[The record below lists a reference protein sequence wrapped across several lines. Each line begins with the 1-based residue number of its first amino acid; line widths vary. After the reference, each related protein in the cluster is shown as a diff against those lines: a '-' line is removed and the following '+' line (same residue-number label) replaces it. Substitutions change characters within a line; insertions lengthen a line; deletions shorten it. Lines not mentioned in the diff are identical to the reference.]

1 MNILTPQK
9 KKHYVVSGYDRKRNE
24 IIVKLI
30 NAEAEDWNVQ
40 LQLDNAKE
48 IASKGTKIVLGADD
62 RFAEN
67 ASVLHLRLFRKFPN
81 YQALPAHSKLT
92 AKPFF
97 DNF

>member
-1 MNILTPQK
+1 MD
-9 KKHYVVSGYDRKRNE
+9 VVSGYDRKRNE

-67 ASVLHLRLFRKFPN
+67 SFSAPFKVVPEVSELSGIASTFKVDCKANSLTILRIACK
-81 YQALPAHSKLT
+81 K
-92 AKPFF
+92 
-97 DNF
+97 